1 MSIPG
6 QLPPL
11 TPNTVLAKG
20 RYTIE
25 RVLGAGGF
33 GYVYLARDRQQQPVA
48 IKQCIDLDPQTI
60 TQFGHEL
67 AVLKTLAPQSKYFP
81 QVIEEFS
88 EQLPGALSAAEP
100 KYMFAVMEF
109 VPGRTLESELEERL
123 ARGAGAFSENDVVVW
138 ITQVLEA
145 LDAAHSRNPPIIHR
159 DIKPANIMLL
169 PGGQQIKIIDVGIAK
184 IGGAGTKTQR
194 GAAAASPGFAPP
206 EQYAQ
211 SSQTDR
217 FSDIYAVG
225 ATMYYLLTGV
235 APADA
240 MARSSGVQALT
251 PLRTLNSTVSPLLE
265 GVVVRALEID
275 VARRYQAAA
284 EMLAALQ
291 GKAALPSCPQCGTP
305 NQPNARFCQKCGATL
320 QSSVLKLAGSQVQT
334 MVELAAACDRSWVEA
349 VGYLTTGKIDQWLR
363 NLGQAGQTGLG
374 VLQQMRAQFPNDPNL
389 QLDGFLAQ
397 IEPQRSPAQLQIQSA
412 TPPLTTVEQGSSHS
426 TLLTVANVGRGYL
439 AGTISA
445 NEPWVVIKPTTIQCA
460 ANQAQTVNIVLET
473 ASLAGSRTGRQYMA
487 QIYVRTNGGNSTLM
501 YQLQVTAAPLLS
513 VTPLQLDFG
522 SLQYGQDPV
531 RPLQVNNNG
540 AGALAATLQAA
551 VPWIHVTAPSVN
563 VAAHTH
569 QTVNVQVL
577 TRRLSERKTHTG
589 ELYVNANHDGIA
601 TVQVTLA
608 LTGPYSPSCDPNAA
622 IQHVGALVTWCDT
635 HWQDAVQLLRSGEL
649 YAAASYLGEPARGIL
664 QRRNSEPWPTVLGR
678 VQQAATLPDANIALE
693 SALRALGA
701 EPPEP
706 SDNWSDVQR
715 ELGLGLMPDPRWMM
729 PWWEGPR
736 QVTFTIRNEG
746 RGYLHGRLQSLAA
759 WLVVDIPDF
768 GCRAGQAANVI
779 IRVYKKRRRLR
790 GLSPEL
796 FDLQID

>member
-1 MSIPG
+1 MSTPG

-11 TPNTVLAKG
+11 MPNTVLVRG
-20 RYTIE
+20 RYTID

-33 GYVYLARDRQQQPVA
+33 GYVYLARDRQHQPVA

-67 AVLKTLAPQSKYFP
+67 AVLKTLAPQSRFFP

-88 EQLPGALSAAEP
+88 EQLPGALGAADP

-109 VPGRTLESELEERL
+109 VPGRTLESEMEERL
-123 ARGAGAFSENDVVVW
+123 TQGIGAFSESDVVLW

-169 PGGQQIKIIDVGIAK
+169 PGGKQIKIIDVGIAK

-240 MARSSGVQALT
+240 MARSSGVQTLT

-265 GVVVRALEID
+265 GVIGRALEID
-275 VARRYQAAA
+275 VARRYQVAA

-291 GKAALPSCPQCGTP
+291 GKAAMPACPRCGTP
-305 NQPNARFCQKCGATL
+305 NQANARFCLNCGAPMRGAAL
-320 QSSVLKLAGSQVQT
+320 VVAGMRVQT
-334 MVELAAACDRSWVEA
+334 LAELTTACERAWVEA
-349 VGYLTTGKIDQWLR
+349 VGYLTTGKIDQWLQG
-363 NLGQAGQTGLG
+363 LGQVGQPWLV
-374 VLQQMRAQFPNDPNL
+374 VLEQQRGQFPSDPNL
-389 QLDGFLAQ
+389 QLDALLSQVDAK
-397 IEPQRSPAQLQIQSA
+397 RTPAQLQIQSA
-412 TPPLTTVEQGSSHS
+412 TPPLVTVEQGHEHS
-426 TLLTVANVGRGYL
+426 ILLNIANGGRGYL
-439 AGTISA
+439 SGTLAAS
-445 NEPWVVIKPTTIQCA
+445 EPWVAIKPTTIQCA
-460 ANQAQTVNIVLET
+460 ANQAQTINIVFDT
-473 ASLAGSRTGRQYMA
+473 SALAGSRTGRQYMV
-487 QIYVRTNGGNSTLM
+487 QVNVRTNGGNTTLM
-501 YQLQVTAAPLLS
+501 YQLQVTAAPLLN
-513 VTPLQLDFG
+513 VTTQLGFG
-522 SLQYGQDPV
+522 SVQYGQDPV

-540 AGALAATLQAA
+540 AGVLAATLQAA
-551 VPWIHVTAPSVN
+551 VPWIHVTTPTVN
-563 VAAHTH
+563 VAAHTY

-589 ELYVNANHDGIA
+589 ELYVNANHDGVA

-649 YAAASYLGEPARGIL
+649 YAAASYLGEPAKGIL

-678 VQQAATLPDANIALE
+678 VQQAATLSDANVALE

-701 EPPEP
+701 EPPES

-759 WLVVDIPDF
+759 WLVVDTPDF
-768 GCRAGQAANVI
+768 GCRAGEAASVI
-779 IRVYKKRRRLR
+779 IRVYKKRRRLH